1 MTQANAGGRIMDRN
15 NGRGKGCYRV
25 LDRFGQVVYQG
36 NMIEYAIRAAEEGF
50 ALPFIESKRGRRP
63 VVDGEVGRFGEDLDL
78 LRERIYGPAV
88 AR

>member
-1 MTQANAGGRIMDRN
+1 MDRN
-15 NGRGKGCYRV
+15 NARGKGCYRV
-25 LDRFGQVVYQG
+25 LDQFGRVVHQG
-36 NMIEYAIRAAEEGF
+36 NMIEYAIRAAEESF

-63 VVDGEVGRFGEDLDL
+63 VVDGQVGRFGEDLDS